1 MCNERLI
8 LKYMNMKRFL
18 ISCTVC
24 CGFATASPAQ
34 GLTDMTHSREA
45 VMHNLPL
52 GATHWTGGFWGDR
65 FNVLSTTGI
74 WSMWDTWNTP
84 YETIDALGLHG
95 SHGFANFQVAAGTVK
110 GKHHGPPFHD
120 GDMYKWLE
128 ACAAAYAVTKDP
140 KLDQLMDQFIE
151 QVALAQRADG
161 YIHTPVNI
169 EERNSLP
176 PTSLPPTP
184 SCRGGESTAQKASP
198 TGGGLEGAGGS
209 AGAGSAASENA
220 AGIEIGK
227 DQKHAFAS
235 RLNFETY
242 NLGHLMTAG
251 IIHKRATGKTTLFD
265 CGRKAADF
273 LYNFLT
279 NDAAELSR
287 NAICPSHYM
296 GATEMYRET
305 GDKKYLTLAEGL
317 ISIRDSVKNGED
329 HNQDRIPFRQ
339 QYEAMGHAVR
349 ANYLYAG
356 VADLY
361 AETGEAQ
368 LKKNLE
374 AIWDDIVNHKIY
386 IMGGCGA
393 LYDGVSPD
401 GTTYNQPSIQQIH
414 QAYGRQFQLPQ
425 EYAHN
430 EICAQIG
437 MLLYSWRMFQ
447 TDMHP
452 KYIDN
457 IENEL
462 YNGILSGV
470 SLDGKDYF
478 YTEALRRTKEYPYV
492 LRWPKHRQRYIT
504 CFCCPPNTLRTLLEA
519 QEYAY
524 SIKGDTLWVNLY
536 GQNTLKTDDLEVEQQ
551 TDYPWDG
558 HITLTI
564 KKAKHLASIRM
575 HIPGWSIGMELRLN
589 GKPIAAEALREPR
602 KWKKGDRIE
611 LILPMRPRLIEAN
624 PLVEEAKNHIAIMR
638 GPIVYC
644 LEGQDISAA
653 TGGSSSAAATA
664 SPRINDIAIPADV
677 RFTETK
683 VTICG
688 HEMVAL
694 EADVPIVNE
703 DFWRNDELYR
713 ELRPVTNRKAHIR
726 LIPYYAWDNRGI
738 QDMSLWLP
746 LKR

>member
-1 MCNERLI
+1 MMIGC
-8 LKYMNMKRFL
+8 
-18 ISCTVC
+18 
-24 CGFATASPAQ
+24 ATTAMAQ
-34 GLTDMTHSREA
+34 GGLTDMSKSQQAKMRNTPMGA
-45 VMHNLPL
+45 VK
-52 GATHWTGGFWGDR
+52 WTGGFWADR
-65 FNVLSTTGI
+65 FNMLSTTGI

-84 YETIDALGLHG
+84 YETMDDMGLHG
-95 SHGFANFQVAAGTVK
+95 SNGFRNFEVAAGTVK

-128 ACAAAYAVTKDP
+128 ACATVYAITKDP
-140 KLDQLMDQFIE
+140 KLDALMDKFIE

-161 YIHTPVNI
+161 YIHTPVVI
-169 EERNSLP
+169 SERN
-176 PTSLPPTP
+176 
-184 SCRGGESTAQKASP
+184 
-198 TGGGLEGAGGS
+198 AGIDS
-209 AGAGSAASENA
+209 HANTENA

-251 IIHKRATGKTTLFD
+251 IIHKRATGKTTLFE
-265 CGRKAADF
+265 CGKKAADF

-296 GATEMYRET
+296 GAAEMYRET
-305 GDKKYLTLAEGL
+305 GDEKYLTLAKGL
-317 ISIRDSVKNGED
+317 IAIRDSVTNGED
-329 HNQDRIPFRQ
+329 HNQDRHKFRD

-368 LKKNLE
+368 LMRNLS
-374 AIWDDIVNHKIY
+374 AIWDDIIQHKIY

-425 EYAHN
+425 EAAHN

-437 MLLYSWRMFQ
+437 MMLFSWRMYQ
-447 TDMHP
+447 TTGDA

-462 YNGILSGV
+462 YNGILSGI
-470 SLDGKDYF
+470 SLDGKDFF
-478 YTEALRRTKEYPYV
+478 YTEALRRTKEFPYTM
-492 LRWPKHRQRYIT
+492 RWPKHRQHYIT
-504 CFCCPPNTLRTLLEA
+504 CFCCPPNTLRTLCQA

-524 SIKGDTLWVNLY
+524 AVDGQTLYVNLY
-536 GQNTLKTDDLEVEQQ
+536 GQNRLETKDLEIEQ
-551 TDYPWDG
+551 TTNYPWDG
-558 HITLTI
+558 KITLTI
-564 KKAKHLASIRM
+564 KKAKNLQTIQLHKPNWCDKYTVKVNGETAD
-575 HIPGWSIGMELRLN
+575 LR
-589 GKPIAAEALREPR
+589 ISR
-602 KWKKGDRIE
+602 KWKKGDVIE
-611 LILPMRPRLIEAN
+611 LNLDMRPRLVEAN
-624 PLVEEAKNHIAIMR
+624 PLVEEAKNQVAVMR

-644 LEGQDISAA
+644 LEGQDIQ
-653 TGGSSSAAATA
+653 GGY
-664 SPRINDIAIPADV
+664 RMNDIALPADIQLKEV
-677 RFTETK
+677 PMTIGDHSFT
-683 VTICG
+683 
-688 HEMVAL
+688 AL
-694 EADVPIVNE
+694 EGDAQVVSDKAWDNQT
-703 DFWRNDELYR
+703 LYR
-713 ELRPVTNRKAHIR
+713 ELSKPESQKVRIR
-726 LIPYYAWDNRGI
+726 LIPYYAWDNRGV
-738 QDMSLWLP
+738 QDMSLWLN
-746 LKR
+746 LVR

>member
-1 MCNERLI
+1 
-8 LKYMNMKRFL
+8 MKRL
-18 ISCTVC
+18 LSICTVC
-24 CGFATASPAQ
+24 CGFATATMAQ
-34 GLTDMTHSREA
+34 GLTDMSRSQQA
-45 VMHNLPL
+45 KMQNLPM
-52 GATHWTGGFWGDR
+52 GATRWTGGFWGNR
-65 FNVLSTTGI
+65 FDLLSTTAV

-84 YETIDALGLHG
+84 WETLDADGKHG
-95 SHGFANFQVAAGTVK
+95 SHGFRNFQVAAGTVQ

-128 ACAAAYAVTKDP
+128 ACAAVYAVTKDP
-140 KLDQLMDQFIE
+140 KLDALMDHFIE
-151 QVALAQRADG
+151 QVRLAQRADG
-161 YIHTPVNI
+161 YIHTPVVI
-169 EERNSLP
+169 SERN
-176 PTSLPPTP
+176 
-184 SCRGGESTAQKASP
+184 
-198 TGGGLEGAGGS
+198 
-209 AGAGSAASENA
+209 
-220 AGIEIGK
+220 AGIDSHAGDNTNIGITIGNDHK
-227 DQKHAFAS
+227 KAFAS

-251 IIHKRATGKTTLFD
+251 IVHKRATGKSALFD
-265 CGRKAADF
+265 CGKRAADF

-296 GATEMYRET
+296 GAAEMYRET
-305 GDKKYLTLAEGL
+305 GDERYLTLAKGL
-317 ISIRDSVKNGED
+317 IAIRDSVVNGED
-329 HNQDRIPFRQ
+329 HNQDRHQFRN

-368 LKKNLE
+368 LMRNLS

-401 GTTYNQPSIQQIH
+401 GTTYDQPSIQQIH

-425 EYAHN
+425 EAAHN

-437 MLLYSWRMFQ
+437 MLLFSWRMFQ
-447 TDMHP
+447 TTVDP

-462 YNGILSGV
+462 YNGILSGI
-470 SLDGKDYF
+470 SLDGRDFF
-478 YTEALRRTKEYPYV
+478 YTEALRRTKEFPYTM
-492 LRWPKHRQRYIT
+492 RWPKHRQRYIS
-504 CFCCPPNTLRTLLEA
+504 CFCCPPNTLRTLCEA

-524 SIKGDTLWVNLY
+524 SLRQDTLWVNLY
-536 GQNTLKTDDLEVEQQ
+536 GQNCLKTKDLEIEQT

-558 HITLTI
+558 YVKLTV
-564 KKAKHLASIRM
+564 KKAKNLRSIRM
-575 HIPGWSIGMELRLN
+575 HIPGWSTDMTLKLN
-589 GKPIAAEALREPR
+589 GQEILAEDLRQPR
-602 KWKKGDRIE
+602 KWKKGDVIE
-611 LILPMRPRLIEAN
+611 LNLDMRTRLIEAN
-624 PLVEEAKNHIAIMR
+624 PLVEEAKNQIAVMR

-644 LEGQDISAA
+644 LEGQDIE
-653 TGGSSSAAATA
+653 GGY
-664 SPRINDIAIPADV
+664 RINDIALPADIQ
-677 RFTETK
+677 FTEKKMTLEGHDM
-683 VTICG
+683 VT
-688 HEMVAL
+688 L
-694 EADVPIVNE
+694 EADVPVVSQ
-703 DFWRNDELYR
+703 DCWRSDELYR
-713 ELRPVTNRKAHIR
+713 ELRPVSQRKTHIR

-746 LKR
+746 LAR

>member
-1 MCNERLI
+1 M
-8 LKYMNMKRFL
+8 
-18 ISCTVC
+18 S
-24 CGFATASPAQ
+24 
-34 GLTDMTHSREA
+34 HSKQA
-45 VMHNLPL
+45 KMQALPL
-52 GATHWTGGFWGDR
+52 GATRWTGGFWGDR
-65 FNVLSTTGI
+65 FQMLSTIGI
-74 WSMWDTWNTP
+74 WDMWNTWNTP
-84 YETIDALGLHG
+84 WETIDNDGLHG
-95 SHGFANFQVAAGTVK
+95 SNGFRNFEVAAGTVQ

-128 ACAAAYAVTKDP
+128 ACAAVYAVTKDP
-140 KLDQLMDQFIE
+140 NVDALMDKFIE
-151 QVALAQRADG
+151 QVSLAQRADG
-161 YIHTPVNI
+161 YIHTPVVI
-169 EERNSLP
+169 SERN
-176 PTSLPPTP
+176 
-184 SCRGGESTAQKASP
+184 
-198 TGGGLEGAGGS
+198 AGIDS
-209 AGAGSAASENA
+209 HSNTENA

-251 IIHKRATGKTTLFD
+251 IIHKRATGKTTLFE
-265 CGRKAADF
+265 CGKRAADF

-296 GATEMYRET
+296 GAAEMYRET
-305 GDKKYLTLAEGL
+305 GDEKYLTLAKGL
-317 ISIRDSVKNGED
+317 IAIRDSVTNGED
-329 HNQDRIPFRQ
+329 HNQDRHKFRD

-361 AETGEAQ
+361 AETGEEQ
-368 LKKNLE
+368 LMRNLT
-374 AIWDDIVNHKIY
+374 AIWDDIINHKIY

-401 GTTYNQPSIQQIH
+401 GTTYDQPSIQQIH

-425 EYAHN
+425 EAAHN

-437 MLLYSWRMFQ
+437 MLLFSWRMFQ
-447 TDMHP
+447 TTVDP

-462 YNGILSGV
+462 YNGILSGI
-470 SLDGKDYF
+470 SLDGRDFF
-478 YTEALRRTKEYPYV
+478 YTEALRRTKEFPYTM
-492 LRWPKHRQRYIT
+492 RWPKHRQHYIT
-504 CFCCPPNTLRTLLEA
+504 CYCCPPNTLRTLCEA

-536 GQNTLKTDDLEVEQQ
+536 GQNALKTKDLEIEQQ
-551 TDYPWDG
+551 TNYPWDG
-558 HITLTI
+558 HITLTV
-564 KKAKHLASIRM
+564 KKAKSLKSIRM
-575 HIPGWSIGMELRLN
+575 HIPGWSTDMTLKLN
-589 GKPIAAEALREPR
+589 GKSILAEDLCQPR
-602 KWKKGDRIE
+602 KWKKGDVIE
-611 LILPMRPRLIEAN
+611 LNLPMNTRLIEAN
-624 PLVEEAKNHIAIMR
+624 PLVEEAKNQIAVMR

-644 LEGQDISAA
+644 LEGEDIE
-653 TGGSSSAAATA
+653 GGH
-664 SPRINDIAIPADV
+664 RINDIAIPADIQ
-677 RFTETK
+677 FTERP
-683 VTICG
+683 VTIAG

-694 EADVPIVNE
+694 EGDAILVNS
-703 DFWRNDELYR
+703 DSWNNDQLYR
-713 ELRPVTNRKAHIR
+713 DLRPASKQTVRIR

-746 LKR
+746 LNH

>member
-1 MCNERLI
+1 MSQS
-8 LKYMNMKRFL
+8 KQAKM
-18 ISCTVC
+18 
-24 CGFATASPAQ
+24 Q
-34 GLTDMTHSREA
+34 
-45 VMHNLPL
+45 NLPM
-52 GATHWTGGFWGDR
+52 GATKWTGGFWGDR
-65 FNVLSTTGI
+65 FSMLSTTGI
-74 WSMWDTWNTP
+74 WDMWTTWNTP
-84 YETIDALGLHG
+84 WEVLDKDGKHG
-95 SHGFANFQVAAGTVK
+95 SHGFANFQVAAGTIK

-128 ACAAAYAVTKDP
+128 ACAAVYAVTKDP
-140 KLDQLMDQFIE
+140 KIDALMDQFIE

-161 YIHTPVNI
+161 YIHTPVVI
-169 EERNSLP
+169 AERL
-176 PTSLPPTP
+176 
-184 SCRGGESTAQKASP
+184 
-198 TGGGLEGAGGS
+198 AGVDS
-209 AGAGSAASENA
+209 HSASENA

-265 CGRKAADF
+265 CGKKAADF

-296 GATEMYRET
+296 GAAEMYRET
-305 GDKKYLTLAEGL
+305 GDEKYLTLAKGL
-317 ISIRDSVKNGED
+317 IAIRDSVQNGED
-329 HNQDRIPFRQ
+329 HNQDRHKFRD

-368 LKKNLE
+368 LMKNLS
-374 AIWDDIVNHKIY
+374 AIWDDIIQHKIY

-425 EYAHN
+425 EAAHN

-437 MLLYSWRMFQ
+437 MMLYSWRLFQ
-447 TDMHP
+447 TTGDS

-462 YNGILSGV
+462 YNGILSGI
-470 SLDGKDYF
+470 SLDGKDFF
-478 YTEALRRTKEYPYV
+478 YTEALRRTKEFPYTM
-492 LRWPKHRQRYIT
+492 RWPKHRQRYIS
-504 CFCCPPNTLRTLLEA
+504 CFCCPPNTLRTLCEA

-524 SIKGDTLWVNLY
+524 SINKDTLWVNLY
-536 GQNTLKTDDLEVEQQ
+536 GQNMLHTKDLEIEQT

-558 HITLTI
+558 KVILTI
-564 KKAKHLASIRM
+564 KKAKKLSTIVL
-575 HIPGWSIGMELRLN
+575 HIPNWAEKHTVTVN
-589 GKPIAAEALREPR
+589 GEACSTTISR
-602 KWKKGDRIE
+602 KWKKGDVIV
-611 LILPMRPRLIEAN
+611 LDMPTKARLVEAN
-624 PLVEEAKNHIAIMR
+624 PLVEEAKNQIAIMR

-644 LEGQDISAA
+644 LEGQDIAD
-653 TGGSSSAAATA
+653 GV
-664 SPRINDIAIPADV
+664 RINDIAIPADI
-677 RFTETK
+677 RLTEKKMTLE
-683 VTICG
+683 G
-688 HEMVAL
+688 HEMIAL
-694 EADVPIVNE
+694 EGDAIITNNKPWN
-703 DFWRNDELYR
+703 NQTLYR
-713 ELRPVTNRKAHIR
+713 DLRPVEKKKVRIR

-738 QDMSLWLP
+738 DDMSLWLP
-746 LKR
+746 LTR

>member
-1 MCNERLI
+1 MANTIPAL
-8 LKYMNMKRFL
+8 
-18 ISCTVC
+18 
-24 CGFATASPAQ
+24 AQ
-34 GLTDMTHSREA
+34 GLTDMSHSKQA
-45 VMHNLPL
+45 KMQNLPM
-52 GATHWTGGFWGDR
+52 GATQWTGGFWGER
-65 FNVLSTTGI
+65 FQLLSTTGI

-84 YETIDALGLHG
+84 YETLDAEGRHG
-95 SHGFANFQVAAGTVK
+95 SHGFANFQVAAGTIK

-128 ACAAAYAVTKDP
+128 ACAAVYAITKDA
-140 KLDQLMDQFIE
+140 KVDALMDKFIE

-161 YIHTPVNI
+161 YIHTPVVI
-169 EERNSLP
+169 SERL
-176 PTSLPPTP
+176 
-184 SCRGGESTAQKASP
+184 
-198 TGGGLEGAGGS
+198 AGIDTHS
-209 AGAGSAASENA
+209 VTENA

-251 IIHKRATGKTTLFD
+251 IIHKRATGKTTLFE
-265 CGRKAADF
+265 CGKKAADF

-296 GATEMYRET
+296 GAAEMYRET
-305 GDKKYLTLAEGL
+305 GDEKYLTLAKGL
-317 ISIRDSVKNGED
+317 IAIRDSVTNGED
-329 HNQDRIPFRQ
+329 HNQDRHKFRD

-361 AETGEAQ
+361 AETGEEQ
-368 LKKNLE
+368 LMKNLS

-425 EYAHN
+425 ETAHN

-437 MLLYSWRMFQ
+437 MLLFSWRMFQ

-462 YNGILSGV
+462 YNGILSGI

-478 YTEALRRTKEYPYV
+478 YTEALRRTKEFPYV
-492 LRWPKHRQRYIT
+492 MRWPKHRQRYIS
-504 CFCCPPNTLRTLLEA
+504 CFCCPPNTLRTLCQA

-536 GQNTLKTDDLEVEQQ
+536 GQNKLTTKDLEVEQE
-551 TDYPWDG
+551 TNYPWDG
-558 HITLTI
+558 HIKLTI
-564 KKAKHLASIRM
+564 KKAKTLKSIRM
-575 HIPGWSIGMELRLN
+575 HIPGWSTDMSLKLN
-589 GKPIAAEALREPR
+589 GEPILAEDLRQPR
-602 KWKKGDRIE
+602 KWKKGDVIE
-611 LILPMRPRLIEAN
+611 LHLPMKVRLVEAN
-624 PLVEEAKNHIAIMR
+624 PLVEEAKNQIAVMR

-644 LEGQDISAA
+644 LEGEDIA
-653 TGGSSSAAATA
+653 GGH
-664 SPRINDIAIPADV
+664 RINDIAIPADIQLSEKKI
-677 RFTETK
+677 TMQ
-683 VTICG
+683 G
-688 HEMVAL
+688 HEMIAL
-694 EADVPIVNE
+694 EGDALLVNK
-703 DFWRNDELYR
+703 DSWSNNTLYR
-713 ELRPVTNRKAHIR
+713 DLRPVSKQKVRIR

-746 LKR
+746 LAR

>member
-1 MCNERLI
+1 MNTFRHYI
-8 LKYMNMKRFL
+8 LGVALMAAVPVM
-18 ISCTVC
+18 
-24 CGFATASPAQ
+24 AQ
-34 GLTDMTHSREA
+34 SGLTDMSNSQQAIMT
-45 VMHNLPL
+45 NTPL
-52 GATHWTGGFWGDR
+52 GSVKWTGGFWADR
-65 FNVLSTTGI
+65 FNVMSTTGI

-84 YETIDALGLHG
+84 YETLDAMGLHG
-95 SHGFANFQVAAGTVK
+95 SNGFRNFEVAAGTVK

-128 ACAAAYAVTKDP
+128 ACATVYAITKDP
-140 KLDQLMDQFIE
+140 KLDALMDKFIE

-161 YIHTPVNI
+161 YIHTPVVI
-169 EERNSLP
+169 SERN
-176 PTSLPPTP
+176 
-184 SCRGGESTAQKASP
+184 
-198 TGGGLEGAGGS
+198 AGIDS
-209 AGAGSAASENA
+209 HANAENA

-242 NLGHLMTAG
+242 NLGHLITAG

-296 GATEMYRET
+296 GAAEMYRET
-305 GDKKYLTLAEGL
+305 GDAKYLTLAKGL
-317 ISIRDSVKNGED
+317 IAIRDSVENGED
-329 HNQDRIPFRQ
+329 HNQDRHKFRE

-368 LKKNLE
+368 LMKNLS
-374 AIWDDIVNHKIY
+374 AIWDDIIQHKIY

-425 EYAHN
+425 EAAHN

-437 MLLYSWRMFQ
+437 MMLFSWRMFQ
-447 TDMHP
+447 TTGDA

-462 YNGILSGV
+462 YNGILSGI
-470 SLDGKDYF
+470 SIDGKDFF
-478 YTEALRRTKEYPYV
+478 YTETLRRTKEFPYTM
-492 LRWPKHRQRYIT
+492 RWPKHRQHYIT
-504 CFCCPPNTLRTLLEA
+504 CFCCPPNTLRTLCQA

-524 SIKGDTLWVNLY
+524 AVSGQTLYVNLY
-536 GQNTLKTDDLEVEQQ
+536 GQNALKTKNLEVEQT

-558 HITLTI
+558 KVTLTV
-564 KKAKHLASIRM
+564 KKAKNLQTIQLHKPNWCDKYTVKVNGENADLSIT
-575 HIPGWSIGMELRLN
+575 
-589 GKPIAAEALREPR
+589 R
-602 KWKKGDRIE
+602 KWKKGDVIE
-611 LILPMRPRLIEAN
+611 LNLDMRPRLVEAN
-624 PLVEEAKNHIAIMR
+624 PLVEEAKNQVAVMR

-644 LEGQDISAA
+644 LEGQDIQ
-653 TGGSSSAAATA
+653 GDC
-664 SPRINDIAIPADV
+664 RISDIALPADIQLKEV
-677 RFTETK
+677 PMTIEGHSFT
-683 VTICG
+683 
-688 HEMVAL
+688 AL
-694 EADVPIVNE
+694 EGDAIVT
-703 DFWRNDELYR
+703 NDKTWDNQTLYR
-713 ELRPVTNRKAHIR
+713 ELSKPSSRKVRIR

-738 QDMSLWLP
+738 QDMSLWLN
-746 LKR
+746 LAR

>member
-1 MCNERLI
+1 MAAVPV
-8 LKYMNMKRFL
+8 M
-18 ISCTVC
+18 
-24 CGFATASPAQ
+24 AQ
-34 GLTDMTHSREA
+34 SGLTDMSNSRQA
-45 VMHNLPL
+45 IMTNTPL
-52 GATHWTGGFWGDR
+52 GSVKWTGGFWADR
-65 FNVLSTTGI
+65 FNVMSTTGI

-84 YETIDALGLHG
+84 YETLDAMGLHG
-95 SHGFANFQVAAGTVK
+95 SNGFRNFEVAAGTVK

-128 ACAAAYAVTKDP
+128 ACATVYAITKDP
-140 KLDQLMDQFIE
+140 KLDALMDKFIE

-161 YIHTPVNI
+161 YIHTPVVI
-169 EERNSLP
+169 SERN
-176 PTSLPPTP
+176 
-184 SCRGGESTAQKASP
+184 
-198 TGGGLEGAGGS
+198 AGIDS
-209 AGAGSAASENA
+209 HANTENA

-242 NLGHLMTAG
+242 NLGHLITAG

-296 GATEMYRET
+296 GAAEMYRET
-305 GDKKYLTLAEGL
+305 GDAKYLTLAKGL
-317 ISIRDSVKNGED
+317 IAIRDSVENGED
-329 HNQDRIPFRQ
+329 HNQDRHKFRE

-368 LKKNLE
+368 LMKNLS
-374 AIWDDIVNHKIY
+374 AIWDDIIQHKIY

-425 EYAHN
+425 EAAHN

-437 MLLYSWRMFQ
+437 MMLFSWRMFQ
-447 TDMHP
+447 TTGDA

-462 YNGILSGV
+462 YNGILSGI
-470 SLDGKDYF
+470 SIDGKDFF
-478 YTEALRRTKEYPYV
+478 YTETLRRTKEFPYTM
-492 LRWPKHRQRYIT
+492 RWPKHRQHYIT
-504 CFCCPPNTLRTLLEA
+504 CFCCPPNTLRTLCQA

-524 SIKGDTLWVNLY
+524 AVSGQTLYVNLY
-536 GQNTLKTDDLEVEQQ
+536 GQNALKTKNLEVEQ
-551 TDYPWDG
+551 TTNYPWDG
-558 HITLTI
+558 KVTLTV
-564 KKAKHLASIRM
+564 KKAKNLQTIQLHKPNWCDKYTVKVNGENAD
-575 HIPGWSIGMELRLN
+575 LR
-589 GKPIAAEALREPR
+589 ITR
-602 KWKKGDRIE
+602 KWKKGDVIE
-611 LILPMRPRLIEAN
+611 LSLDMRPRLVEAN
-624 PLVEEAKNHIAIMR
+624 PLVEEAKNQVAVMR

-644 LEGQDISAA
+644 LEGQDIQ
-653 TGGSSSAAATA
+653 GDC
-664 SPRINDIAIPADV
+664 RISDIALPADIQLKEV
-677 RFTETK
+677 PMTIEGHSFT
-683 VTICG
+683 
-688 HEMVAL
+688 AL
-694 EADVPIVNE
+694 EGDAIVT
-703 DFWRNDELYR
+703 NDKTWDNQTLYR
-713 ELRPVTNRKAHIR
+713 ELSKPSSRKVRIR
-726 LIPYYAWDNRGI
+726 LIPFYAWDNRGI
-738 QDMSLWLP
+738 QDMSLWLN
-746 LKR
+746 LAR

>member
-1 MCNERLI
+1 M
-8 LKYMNMKRFL
+8 
-18 ISCTVC
+18 
-24 CGFATASPAQ
+24 
-34 GLTDMTHSREA
+34 
-45 VMHNLPL
+45 
-52 GATHWTGGFWGDR
+52 DR
-65 FNVLSTTGI
+65 
-74 WSMWDTWNTP
+74 
-84 YETIDALGLHG
+84 
-95 SHGFANFQVAAGTVK
+95 
-110 GKHHGPPFHD
+110 
-120 GDMYKWLE
+120 
-128 ACAAAYAVTKDP
+128 
-140 KLDQLMDQFIE
+140 FIE

-161 YIHTPVNI
+161 YIHTPVVI
-169 EERNSLP
+169 AERN
-176 PTSLPPTP
+176 
-184 SCRGGESTAQKASP
+184 
-198 TGGGLEGAGGS
+198 AGIDS
-209 AGAGSAASENA
+209 HALTENA

-242 NLGHLMTAG
+242 NLGHLITAG
-251 IIHKRATGKTTLFD
+251 IIHKRATGKTTLFN

-296 GATEMYRET
+296 GAAEMYRET
-305 GDKKYLTLAEGL
+305 GDEKYLRLAEGL
-317 ISIRDSVKNGED
+317 IAIRDSVKNGED
-329 HNQDRIPFRQ
+329 HNQDRHKLRD

-368 LKKNLE
+368 LMRNLS

-425 EYAHN
+425 EAAHN

-437 MLLYSWRMFQ
+437 MMLFSWRMFQ
-447 TDMHP
+447 TTADP

-462 YNGILSGV
+462 YNGILSGI
-470 SLDGKDYF
+470 SLDGRDFF
-478 YTEALRRTKEYPYV
+478 YTEALRRTKEFPYTM
-492 LRWPKHRQRYIT
+492 RWPKHRQRYIT
-504 CFCCPPNTLRTLLEA
+504 CFCCPPNTLRTLCEA

-524 SIKGDTLWVNLY
+524 SVKGDTLWVNLY
-536 GQNTLKTDDLEVEQQ
+536 GQNALRTKDLEVEQQ
-551 TDYPWDG
+551 TGYPWDG
-558 HITLTI
+558 HVTLTV
-564 KKAKHLASIRM
+564 KRAKHLASIRM
-575 HIPGWSIGMELRLN
+575 HIPGWATDMQLRLN
-589 GKPIAAEALREPR
+589 GQPITAEALREPR
-602 KWKKGDRIE
+602 KWKKGDRVE
-611 LILPMRPRLIEAN
+611 LILPMKPRLIEAN
-624 PLVEEAKNHIAIMR
+624 PLVEEAKNQIAVMR

-644 LEGQDISAA
+644 LEEQDIQ
-653 TGGSSSAAATA
+653 GGH
-664 SPRINDIAIPADV
+664 RINDIAIPTDV
-677 RFTETK
+677 QFKETR
-683 VTICG
+683 VTIGG

-694 EADVPIVNE
+694 EADVPVVNRE
-703 DFWRNDELYR
+703 TWRNDELYR
-713 ELRPVTNRKAHIR
+713 ELRPANSKNAHIR

-738 QDMSLWLP
+738 QNMSLWLP
-746 LKR
+746 LAR

>member
-1 MCNERLI
+1 MKKLLLI
-8 LKYMNMKRFL
+8 V
-18 ISCTVC
+18 TVC
-24 CGFATASPAQ
+24 CLAATTVSAQ
-34 GLTDMTHSREA
+34 GLTDMSRSKQA
-45 VMHNLPL
+45 KMQNLPM
-52 GATHWTGGFWGDR
+52 GATQWTGGFWGDR
-65 FNVLSTTGI
+65 FQMLSTTGI
-74 WSMWDTWNTP
+74 WDMWETWNTP

-128 ACAAAYAVTKDP
+128 ACAAVYAVTKDP
-140 KLDQLMDQFIE
+140 KIDALMDQFIE

-161 YIHTPVNI
+161 YIHTPVVI
-169 EERNSLP
+169 SERN
-176 PTSLPPTP
+176 
-184 SCRGGESTAQKASP
+184 
-198 TGGGLEGAGGS
+198 AGIDTH
-209 AGAGSAASENA
+209 AGTENA

-251 IIHKRATGKTTLFD
+251 IIHKRATGKTTFFD
-265 CGRKAADF
+265 CGKKAADF

-296 GATEMYRET
+296 GAAEMYRET
-305 GDKKYLTLAEGL
+305 GDEKYLTLAKGL
-317 ISIRDSVKNGED
+317 IAIRDSVTNGED
-329 HNQDRIPFRQ
+329 HNQDRHKFRD

-368 LKKNLE
+368 LMKNLC
-374 AIWDDIVNHKIY
+374 AIWDDIIQHKIY

-425 EYAHN
+425 EAAHN

-437 MLLYSWRMFQ
+437 MMLFSWRMFQ
-447 TDMHP
+447 TTGDA

-462 YNGILSGV
+462 YNGILSGI
-470 SLDGKDYF
+470 SLDGRDFF
-478 YTEALRRTKEYPYV
+478 YTEALRRTKEFPYV
-492 LRWPKHRQRYIT
+492 MRWPKHRQRYIT
-504 CFCCPPNTLRTLLEA
+504 CFCCPPNTLRTLCEA

-524 SIKGDTLWVNLY
+524 STNNDTLWVNLY
-536 GQNTLKTDDLEVEQQ
+536 GQNSLKTKDLEIEQQ
-551 TDYPWDG
+551 SNYPWDG
-558 HITLTI
+558 EIKFTV
-564 KKAKHLASIRM
+564 KKAKKLSTIILHKPDWCDKYSVKVNGESADLAIT
-575 HIPGWSIGMELRLN
+575 
-589 GKPIAAEALREPR
+589 R
-602 KWKKGDRIE
+602 KWKKGDVIE
-611 LILPMRPRLIEAN
+611 LCLDMRPRLIEAN
-624 PLVEEAKNHIAIMR
+624 PLVEEAKNQVAVMR

-644 LEGQDISAA
+644 LEGQDIE
-653 TGGSSSAAATA
+653 GGH
-664 SPRINDIAIPADV
+664 RINDIALSDDIQLKEV
-677 RFTETK
+677 K
-683 VTICG
+683 MTITG
-688 HEMVAL
+688 HSFIAL
-694 EADVPIVNE
+694 EGNAKLVNNRP
-703 DFWRNDELYR
+703 WNNSTLYR
-713 ELRPVTNRKAHIR
+713 ELSKSPDTKVRIR

-738 QDMSLWLP
+738 DDMSLWLP
-746 LKR
+746 LQR

>member
-1 MCNERLI
+1 M
-8 LKYMNMKRFL
+8 F
-18 ISCTVC
+18 
-24 CGFATASPAQ
+24 
-34 GLTDMTHSREA
+34 
-45 VMHNLPL
+45 NLPM
-52 GATHWTGGFWGDR
+52 GATQWTGGFWADR
-65 FNVLSTTGI
+65 FSVMSQTGL

-84 YETIDALGLHG
+84 YETLDKDGKHG

-128 ACAAAYAVTKDP
+128 ACASVYAVTKDP
-140 KLDQLMDQFIE
+140 KIDALMDKFIE

-161 YIHTPVNI
+161 YIHTPVVI
-169 EERNSLP
+169 SERNQGIDSHAL
-176 PTSLPPTP
+176 TELATP
-184 SCRGGESTAQKASP
+184 HSDQR
-198 TGGGLEGAGGS
+198 
-209 AGAGSAASENA
+209 SENA

-251 IIHKRATGKTTLFD
+251 IIHKRATGKTTLFE
-265 CGRKAADF
+265 CGKKAADF

-296 GATEMYRET
+296 GAAEMYRET
-305 GDKKYLTLAEGL
+305 GDERYLTLAKGL
-317 ISIRDSVKNGED
+317 VAIRDSVTKGED
-329 HNQDRIPFRQ
+329 HNQDRLKFRD

-368 LKKNLE
+368 LMKNLS
-374 AIWDDIVNHKIY
+374 AIWSDIVNHKIY

-401 GTTYNQPSIQQIH
+401 GTTYNQPYIQQIH

-437 MLLYSWRMFQ
+437 MMLFSWRLFQ
-447 TDMHP
+447 TTGDA

-478 YTEALRRTKEYPYV
+478 YTEALRRTAEYPYT
-492 LRWPKHRQRYIT
+492 LRWPKHRQRYIS
-504 CFCCPPNTLRTLLEA
+504 CFCCPPNTLRTLCQA

-524 SIKGDTLWVNLY
+524 SIKEDTLWVNLY
-536 GQNTLKTDDLEVEQQ
+536 GQNVLKTKDLEVEQA
-551 TDYPWDG
+551 TNYPWDG
-558 HITLTI
+558 KITLTV
-564 KKAKHLASIRM
+564 KKVKGLASVIL
-575 HIPGWSIGMELRLN
+575 HIPNWCNQYTVKVN
-589 GKPIAAEALREPR
+589 GE
-602 KWKKGDRIE
+602 
-611 LILPMRPRLIEAN
+611 
-624 PLVEEAKNHIAIMR
+624 
-638 GPIVYC
+638 
-644 LEGQDISAA
+644 AA
-653 TGGSSSAAATA
+653 TPAGSSATGS
-664 SPRINDIAIPADV
+664 SPA
-677 RFTETK
+677 
-683 VTICG
+683 G
-688 HEMVAL
+688 
-694 EADVPIVNE
+694 
-703 DFWRNDELYR
+703 
-713 ELRPVTNRKAHIR
+713 
-726 LIPYYAWDNRGI
+726 
-738 QDMSLWLP
+738 SS
-746 LKR
+746 

>member
-1 MCNERLI
+1 
-8 LKYMNMKRFL
+8 MNTFRHYIFGVVLMAA
-18 ISCTVC
+18 V
-24 CGFATASPAQ
+24 PAMAQ
-34 GLTDMTHSREA
+34 SGLTDMSRSQQA
-45 VMHNLPL
+45 KMKNTPL
-52 GATHWTGGFWGDR
+52 GAVRWTGGFWADR
-65 FNVLSTTGI
+65 FNVMSTTGI

-84 YETIDALGLHG
+84 WETIDAMGLHG
-95 SHGFANFQVAAGTVK
+95 SNGFRNFEVAAGTVK

-128 ACAAAYAVTKDP
+128 ACATVYAITKDP
-140 KLDQLMDQFIE
+140 KLDALMDKFIE

-161 YIHTPVNI
+161 YIHTPVVI
-169 EERNSLP
+169 SERN
-176 PTSLPPTP
+176 
-184 SCRGGESTAQKASP
+184 
-198 TGGGLEGAGGS
+198 AGIDS
-209 AGAGSAASENA
+209 HANVENA

-242 NLGHLMTAG
+242 NLGHLITAG

-296 GATEMYRET
+296 GAAEMYRET
-305 GDKKYLTLAEGL
+305 GDAKYLTLAKGL
-317 ISIRDSVKNGED
+317 IAIRDSVENGED
-329 HNQDRIPFRQ
+329 HNQDRHKFRD

-368 LKKNLE
+368 LMKNLS
-374 AIWDDIVNHKIY
+374 AIWDDIIQHKIY

-425 EYAHN
+425 EAAHN

-437 MLLYSWRMFQ
+437 MMLFSWRMFQ
-447 TDMHP
+447 TTGDA

-462 YNGILSGV
+462 YNGILSGI
-470 SLDGKDYF
+470 SIDGKDFF
-478 YTEALRRTKEYPYV
+478 YTEALRRTKEFPYTM
-492 LRWPKHRQRYIT
+492 RWPKHRQHYIT
-504 CFCCPPNTLRTLLEA
+504 CFCCPPNTLRTLCQA

-524 SIKGDTLWVNLY
+524 ALSGNVLWVNLY
-536 GQNTLKTDDLEVEQQ
+536 GNNTLTTKDLVVEQQ

-558 HITLTI
+558 KITLTV
-564 KKAKHLASIRM
+564 KKAKNLQTIQLHKPNWCDKYTVKVNGENADLSIT
-575 HIPGWSIGMELRLN
+575 
-589 GKPIAAEALREPR
+589 R
-602 KWKKGDRIE
+602 KWKKGDVIE
-611 LILPMRPRLIEAN
+611 LNLDLRPRLVEAN
-624 PLVEEAKNHIAIMR
+624 PLVEEAKNQVAVMR

-644 LEGQDISAA
+644 LEGQDIQ
-653 TGGSSSAAATA
+653 GDC
-664 SPRINDIAIPADV
+664 RISDIALPADIQLKEV
-677 RFTETK
+677 PMTIEGHSFT
-683 VTICG
+683 
-688 HEMVAL
+688 AL
-694 EADVPIVNE
+694 EGDAIVA
-703 DFWRNDELYR
+703 NDKTWDNQTLYR
-713 ELRPVTNRKAHIR
+713 ELSKPASRKVRIR

-738 QDMSLWLP
+738 QDMSLWLN
-746 LKR
+746 LAR

>member
-1 MCNERLI
+1 
-8 LKYMNMKRFL
+8 MNSFRNYIIGVALMAA
-18 ISCTVC
+18 V
-24 CGFATASPAQ
+24 PVMAQ
-34 GLTDMTHSREA
+34 SGLTDMSNSQQAIMT
-45 VMHNLPL
+45 NTPL
-52 GATHWTGGFWGDR
+52 GSVKWTGGFWADR
-65 FNVLSTTGI
+65 FSVMSTTGI

-84 YETIDALGLHG
+84 WETIDAMGLHG
-95 SHGFANFQVAAGTVK
+95 SNGFRNFEVAAGTVK

-128 ACAAAYAVTKDP
+128 ACATVYAITKDP
-140 KLDQLMDQFIE
+140 KLDALMDKFIE

-161 YIHTPVNI
+161 YIHTPVVI
-169 EERNSLP
+169 SERN
-176 PTSLPPTP
+176 
-184 SCRGGESTAQKASP
+184 
-198 TGGGLEGAGGS
+198 AGIDS
-209 AGAGSAASENA
+209 HANTENA

-242 NLGHLMTAG
+242 NLGHLITAG

-296 GATEMYRET
+296 GAAEMYRET
-305 GDKKYLTLAEGL
+305 GDAKYLTLAKGL
-317 ISIRDSVKNGED
+317 IAIRDSVENGED
-329 HNQDRIPFRQ
+329 HNQDRHKFRE

-368 LKKNLE
+368 LMKNLS
-374 AIWDDIVNHKIY
+374 AIWDDIIQHKIY

-425 EYAHN
+425 EAAHN

-437 MLLYSWRMFQ
+437 MMLFSWRMFQ
-447 TDMHP
+447 TTGDA

-462 YNGILSGV
+462 YNGILSGI
-470 SLDGKDYF
+470 SIDGKDFF
-478 YTEALRRTKEYPYV
+478 YTETLRRTKEFPYTM
-492 LRWPKHRQRYIT
+492 RWPKHRQHYIT
-504 CFCCPPNTLRTLLEA
+504 CFCCPPNTLRTLCQA

-524 SIKGDTLWVNLY
+524 AVSGQTLYVNLY
-536 GQNTLKTDDLEVEQQ
+536 GQNALKTKNLEVEQ
-551 TDYPWDG
+551 TTGYPWDG
-558 HITLTI
+558 KVILTV
-564 KKAKHLASIRM
+564 KKAKNLQTIQLHKPNWCDKYTVKVNGENAD
-575 HIPGWSIGMELRLN
+575 LR
-589 GKPIAAEALREPR
+589 ITR
-602 KWKKGDRIE
+602 KWKKGDVIE
-611 LILPMRPRLIEAN
+611 LNLDMRPRLVEAN
-624 PLVEEAKNHIAIMR
+624 PLVEEAKNQVAVMR

-644 LEGQDISAA
+644 LEGQDIQ
-653 TGGSSSAAATA
+653 GDC
-664 SPRINDIAIPADV
+664 RISDIALPADIQLKEV
-677 RFTETK
+677 PMTIEGHSFT
-683 VTICG
+683 
-688 HEMVAL
+688 AL
-694 EADVPIVNE
+694 EGDAVVT
-703 DFWRNDELYR
+703 NDKTWDNQTLYR
-713 ELRPVTNRKAHIR
+713 ELSKPSSRKVRIR

-738 QDMSLWLP
+738 QDMSLWLN
-746 LKR
+746 LAR

>member
-1 MCNERLI
+1 
-8 LKYMNMKRFL
+8 MNSIRNYIIGVALMAA
-18 ISCTVC
+18 V
-24 CGFATASPAQ
+24 PVMAQ
-34 GLTDMTHSREA
+34 SGLTDMSNSQQAIMT
-45 VMHNLPL
+45 NTPL
-52 GATHWTGGFWGDR
+52 GSVKWTGGFWADR
-65 FNVLSTTGI
+65 FSVMSTTGI

-84 YETIDALGLHG
+84 WETIDAMGLHG
-95 SHGFANFQVAAGTVK
+95 SNGFRNFEVAAGTVK

-128 ACAAAYAVTKDP
+128 ACATVYAITKDP
-140 KLDQLMDQFIE
+140 KLDALMDKFIE

-161 YIHTPVNI
+161 YIHTPVVI
-169 EERNSLP
+169 SERN
-176 PTSLPPTP
+176 
-184 SCRGGESTAQKASP
+184 
-198 TGGGLEGAGGS
+198 AGIDS
-209 AGAGSAASENA
+209 HANTENA

-242 NLGHLMTAG
+242 NLGHLITAG

-296 GATEMYRET
+296 GAAEMYRET
-305 GDKKYLTLAEGL
+305 GDAKYLTLAKGL
-317 ISIRDSVKNGED
+317 IAIRDSVENGED
-329 HNQDRIPFRQ
+329 HNQDRHKFRE

-368 LKKNLE
+368 LMKNLS
-374 AIWDDIVNHKIY
+374 AIWDDIIQHKIY

-425 EYAHN
+425 EAAHN

-437 MLLYSWRMFQ
+437 MMLFSWRMFQ
-447 TDMHP
+447 TTGDA

-462 YNGILSGV
+462 YNGILSGI
-470 SLDGKDYF
+470 SIDGKDFF
-478 YTEALRRTKEYPYV
+478 YTETLRRTKEFPYTM
-492 LRWPKHRQRYIT
+492 RWPKHRQHYIT
-504 CFCCPPNTLRTLLEA
+504 CFCCPPNTLRTLCQA

-524 SIKGDTLWVNLY
+524 AVSGQTLYVNLY
-536 GQNTLKTDDLEVEQQ
+536 GQNALKTKNLEVEQ
-551 TDYPWDG
+551 TTGYPWDG
-558 HITLTI
+558 KVILTV
-564 KKAKHLASIRM
+564 KKAKNLQTIQLHKPNWCDKYTVKVNGENAD
-575 HIPGWSIGMELRLN
+575 LR
-589 GKPIAAEALREPR
+589 ITR
-602 KWKKGDRIE
+602 KWKKGDVIE
-611 LILPMRPRLIEAN
+611 LNLDMRPRLVEAN
-624 PLVEEAKNHIAIMR
+624 PLVEEAKNQVAVMR

-644 LEGQDISAA
+644 LEGQDIQ
-653 TGGSSSAAATA
+653 GDC
-664 SPRINDIAIPADV
+664 RISDIALPADIQLKEV
-677 RFTETK
+677 PMTIEGHSFT
-683 VTICG
+683 
-688 HEMVAL
+688 AL
-694 EADVPIVNE
+694 EGDAVVT
-703 DFWRNDELYR
+703 NDKTWDNQTLYR
-713 ELRPVTNRKAHIR
+713 ELSKPASRKVRIR

-738 QDMSLWLP
+738 QDMSLWLN
-746 LKR
+746 LAR

>member
-1 MCNERLI
+1 
-8 LKYMNMKRFL
+8 MNSFRNYIIGVALMAA
-18 ISCTVC
+18 V
-24 CGFATASPAQ
+24 PVMAQ
-34 GLTDMTHSREA
+34 SGLTDMSNSQQAIMT
-45 VMHNLPL
+45 NTPL
-52 GATHWTGGFWGDR
+52 GSVKWTGGFWADR
-65 FNVLSTTGI
+65 FNVMSTTGI

-84 YETIDALGLHG
+84 WETIDAMGLHG
-95 SHGFANFQVAAGTVK
+95 SNGFRNFEVAAGTVK

-128 ACAAAYAVTKDP
+128 ACATVYAITKDP
-140 KLDQLMDQFIE
+140 KLDALMDKFIE

-161 YIHTPVNI
+161 YIHTPVVI
-169 EERNSLP
+169 SERN
-176 PTSLPPTP
+176 
-184 SCRGGESTAQKASP
+184 
-198 TGGGLEGAGGS
+198 AGIDS
-209 AGAGSAASENA
+209 HANTENA

-242 NLGHLMTAG
+242 NLGHLITAG

-296 GATEMYRET
+296 GAAEMYRET
-305 GDKKYLTLAEGL
+305 GDAKYLTLAKGL
-317 ISIRDSVKNGED
+317 IAIRDSVENGED
-329 HNQDRIPFRQ
+329 HNQDRHKFRE

-368 LKKNLE
+368 LMKNLS
-374 AIWDDIVNHKIY
+374 AIWDDIIQHKIY

-425 EYAHN
+425 EAAHN

-437 MLLYSWRMFQ
+437 MMLFSWRMFQ
-447 TDMHP
+447 TTGDA

-462 YNGILSGV
+462 YNGILSGI
-470 SLDGKDYF
+470 SIDGKDFF
-478 YTEALRRTKEYPYV
+478 YTETLRRTKEFPYTM
-492 LRWPKHRQRYIT
+492 RWPKHRQHYIT
-504 CFCCPPNTLRTLLEA
+504 CFCCPPNTLRTLCQA

-524 SIKGDTLWVNLY
+524 AVSGQTLYVNLY
-536 GQNTLKTDDLEVEQQ
+536 GQNALKTKNLEVEQ
-551 TDYPWDG
+551 TTGYPWDG
-558 HITLTI
+558 KVILTV
-564 KKAKHLASIRM
+564 KKAKNLQTIQLHKPNWCDKYTVKVNGENAD
-575 HIPGWSIGMELRLN
+575 LR
-589 GKPIAAEALREPR
+589 ITR
-602 KWKKGDRIE
+602 KWKKSDVIE
-611 LILPMRPRLIEAN
+611 LNLDMRPRLVEAN
-624 PLVEEAKNHIAIMR
+624 PLVEEAKNQVAVMR

-644 LEGQDISAA
+644 LEGQDIQ
-653 TGGSSSAAATA
+653 GDC
-664 SPRINDIAIPADV
+664 RISDIALPADIQLKEV
-677 RFTETK
+677 PMTIEGHSFT
-683 VTICG
+683 
-688 HEMVAL
+688 AL
-694 EADVPIVNE
+694 EGDAVVT
-703 DFWRNDELYR
+703 NDKTWDNQTLYR
-713 ELRPVTNRKAHIR
+713 ELSKPASRKVHIR

-738 QDMSLWLP
+738 QDMSLWLN
-746 LKR
+746 LAR

>member
-1 MCNERLI
+1 
-8 LKYMNMKRFL
+8 MKKFL
-18 ISCTVC
+18 LCLTC
-24 CGFATASPAQ
+24 CCLTATYLQAQ
-34 GLTDMTHSREA
+34 GLTDMSHSKQA
-45 VMHNLPL
+45 KMQNVPL
-52 GATHWTGGFWGDR
+52 GSAQWTGGFWGDC
-65 FNVLSTTGI
+65 FQMLSTTGI
-74 WSMWDTWNTP
+74 WDMWNTWNTP
-84 YETIDALGLHG
+84 WEVIDNMGLHG
-95 SHGFANFQVAAGTVK
+95 SNGFRNFEVAAGTVK

-128 ACAAAYAVTKDP
+128 ACASVYAVTKDP
-140 KLDQLMDQFIE
+140 KIDTLMDKFIE

-161 YIHTPVNI
+161 YIHTPVVI
-169 EERNSLP
+169 SERN
-176 PTSLPPTP
+176 
-184 SCRGGESTAQKASP
+184 
-198 TGGGLEGAGGS
+198 AGIDTH
-209 AGAGSAASENA
+209 ALTENA

-251 IIHKRATGKTTLFD
+251 IIHKRATGKTTLFE
-265 CGRKAADF
+265 CGKKAADF

-296 GATEMYRET
+296 GAAEMYRET
-305 GDKKYLTLAEGL
+305 GDEKYLTLAKGL
-317 ISIRDSVKNGED
+317 IAIRDSVTNGED
-329 HNQDRIPFRQ
+329 HNQDRHKFRD

-368 LKKNLE
+368 LMKNLS
-374 AIWDDIVNHKIY
+374 AIWDDIIQHKIY

-425 EYAHN
+425 EAAHN

-437 MLLYSWRMFQ
+437 MLLFSWRMFQ
-447 TDMHP
+447 ATSEG
-452 KYIDN
+452 KYLDN

-462 YNGILSGV
+462 YNGILSGI

-478 YTEALRRTKEYPYV
+478 YTEALRRTQEFPYV
-492 LRWPKHRQRYIT
+492 MRWPKQRQRYIS
-504 CFCCPPNTLRTLLEA
+504 CFCCPPNTLRTLCEA

-536 GQNTLKTDDLEVEQQ
+536 GQNSLKTKDLEIEQV
-551 TDYPWDG
+551 TNYPWDG
-558 HITLTI
+558 KVTLTI
-564 KKAKHLASIRM
+564 KKAKNLKSIRM
-575 HIPGWSIGMELRLN
+575 HIPGWSTDMQLKLN
-589 GKPIAAEALREPR
+589 GQPIQAEALQQPR
-602 KWKKGDRIE
+602 KWKKGDVIE
-611 LILPMRPRLIEAN
+611 LNLPMRPRLMEAN
-624 PLVEEAKNHIAIMR
+624 PLVEEAKNEIAVMR

-644 LEGQDISAA
+644 LEGQDIE
-653 TGGSSSAAATA
+653 GNH
-664 SPRINDIAIPADV
+664 RINDIAIPADV
-677 RFTETK
+677 KFTETK
-683 VTICG
+683 VTIEG
-688 HEMVAL
+688 HEMIAL
-694 EADVPIVNE
+694 EADVPLVNN
-703 DFWRNDELYR
+703 DSWRNDELYR
-713 ELRPVTNRKAHIR
+713 ELRPVKNQKVHIR

-746 LKR
+746 LAR

>member
-1 MCNERLI
+1 
-8 LKYMNMKRFL
+8 MKKL
-18 ISCTVC
+18 LLLCTVC
-24 CGFATASPAQ
+24 CCFTATTVSAQ
-34 GLTDMTHSREA
+34 GLTDMSRSKQA
-45 VMHNLPL
+45 KMQNLPM
-52 GATHWTGGFWGDR
+52 GATQWTGGFWGDR
-65 FNVLSTTGI
+65 FQMLSTTGI
-74 WSMWDTWNTP
+74 WDMWETWNTP
-84 YETIDALGLHG
+84 WETLDKDGNHG
-95 SHGFANFQVAAGTVK
+95 SHGFANFQVAAGTIK

-128 ACAAAYAVTKDP
+128 ACAAVYAVTKDP
-140 KLDQLMDQFIE
+140 KIDALMDQFIE

-161 YIHTPVNI
+161 YIHTPVVI
-169 EERNSLP
+169 SERNAGIDTHSL
-176 PTSLPPTP
+176 T
-184 SCRGGESTAQKASP
+184 
-198 TGGGLEGAGGS
+198 
-209 AGAGSAASENA
+209 ENA

-251 IIHKRATGKTTLFD
+251 IIHKRATGKTTLFE
-265 CGRKAADF
+265 CGKKAADF

-279 NDAAELSR
+279 NDAVELSR

-296 GATEMYRET
+296 GAAEMYRET
-305 GDKKYLTLAEGL
+305 GDDKYLTLAKGL
-317 ISIRDSVKNGED
+317 IAIRDSVTNGED
-329 HNQDRIPFRQ
+329 HNQDRHKFRD

-368 LKKNLE
+368 LMKNLE

-425 EYAHN
+425 EAAHN

-437 MLLYSWRMFQ
+437 MMLYSWRMFQ
-447 TDMHP
+447 TTVDP
-452 KYIDN
+452 KYVDN

-462 YNGILSGV
+462 YNGILSGI
-470 SLDGKDYF
+470 SLDGKDFF
-478 YTEALRRTKEYPYV
+478 YTEALRRTKEFPYTM
-492 LRWPKHRQRYIT
+492 RWPKHRQRYIT
-504 CFCCPPNTLRTLLEA
+504 CFCCPPNTLRTLCEA

-536 GQNTLKTDDLEVEQQ
+536 GQNTLKTKDLEIEQV
-551 TDYPWDG
+551 TNYPWDG
-558 HITLTI
+558 HIKLI
-564 KKAKHLASIRM
+564 VKKAKTLRSIRM
-575 HIPGWSIGMELRLN
+575 HIPGWATDMSLKLN
-589 GKPIAAEALREPR
+589 GQSILAEDLRQPR
-602 KWKKGDRIE
+602 KWKKGDTIE
-611 LILPMRPRLIEAN
+611 LDLPMKARLIEAN
-624 PLVEEAKNHIAIMR
+624 PLVEEAKNQIAIMR

-644 LEGQDISAA
+644 LEGQDIE
-653 TGGSSSAAATA
+653 GGH
-664 SPRINDIAIPADV
+664 RINDIAIPADIQ
-677 RFTETK
+677 FTEKKITME
-683 VTICG
+683 G
-688 HEMVAL
+688 HEMIAL
-694 EADVPIVNE
+694 EANVPLVNQGS
-703 DFWRNDELYR
+703 WSNNQLYR
-713 ELRPVTNRKAHIR
+713 ELRPVSNRQVKIR

-738 QDMSLWLP
+738 DDMSLWLP
-746 LKR
+746 LQR

>member
-1 MCNERLI
+1 MITMKHYI
-8 LKYMNMKRFL
+8 LGVALMAAVPVM
-18 ISCTVC
+18 
-24 CGFATASPAQ
+24 AQ
-34 GLTDMTHSREA
+34 SGLTDMSNSQQAIMT
-45 VMHNLPL
+45 NTPL
-52 GATHWTGGFWGDR
+52 GSVKWTGGFWADR
-65 FNVLSTTGI
+65 FNVMSTTGI

-84 YETIDALGLHG
+84 WETIDAMGLHG
-95 SHGFANFQVAAGTVK
+95 SNGFRNFEVAAGTVK

-128 ACAAAYAVTKDP
+128 ACATVYAITKDP
-140 KLDQLMDQFIE
+140 KLDALMDKFIE

-161 YIHTPVNI
+161 YIHTPVVI
-169 EERNSLP
+169 SERN
-176 PTSLPPTP
+176 
-184 SCRGGESTAQKASP
+184 
-198 TGGGLEGAGGS
+198 AGIDS
-209 AGAGSAASENA
+209 HANTENA

-242 NLGHLMTAG
+242 NLGHLITAG

-296 GATEMYRET
+296 GAAEMYRET
-305 GDKKYLTLAEGL
+305 GDAKYLTLAKGL
-317 ISIRDSVKNGED
+317 IAIRDSVENGED
-329 HNQDRIPFRQ
+329 HNQDRHKFRE

-368 LKKNLE
+368 LMKNLS
-374 AIWDDIVNHKIY
+374 AIWDDIIQHKIY

-425 EYAHN
+425 EAAHN

-437 MLLYSWRMFQ
+437 MMLFSWRMFQ
-447 TDMHP
+447 TTGDA

-462 YNGILSGV
+462 YNGILSGI
-470 SLDGKDYF
+470 SIDGKDFF
-478 YTEALRRTKEYPYV
+478 YTETLRRTKEFPYTM
-492 LRWPKHRQRYIT
+492 RWPKHRQHYIT
-504 CFCCPPNTLRTLLEA
+504 CFCCPPNTLRTLCQA

-524 SIKGDTLWVNLY
+524 AVSGQTLYVNLY
-536 GQNTLKTDDLEVEQQ
+536 GQNALKTKNLEVEQ
-551 TDYPWDG
+551 TTGYPWDG
-558 HITLTI
+558 KVILTV
-564 KKAKHLASIRM
+564 KKAKNLQTIQLHKPNWCDKYTVKVNGENAD
-575 HIPGWSIGMELRLN
+575 LR
-589 GKPIAAEALREPR
+589 ITR
-602 KWKKGDRIE
+602 KWKKGDVIE
-611 LILPMRPRLIEAN
+611 LNLDMRPRLVEAN
-624 PLVEEAKNHIAIMR
+624 PLVEEAKNQVAVMR

-644 LEGQDISAA
+644 LEGQDVQGGCRIS
-653 TGGSSSAAATA
+653 
-664 SPRINDIAIPADV
+664 DIALPADIQLKEV
-677 RFTETK
+677 PMTIEGHSFT
-683 VTICG
+683 
-688 HEMVAL
+688 AL
-694 EADVPIVNE
+694 EGDAVVT
-703 DFWRNDELYR
+703 NDKTWDNQTLYR
-713 ELRPVTNRKAHIR
+713 ELSKPASRKVHIR

-738 QDMSLWLP
+738 QDMSLWLN
-746 LKR
+746 LAR

>member
-1 MCNERLI
+1 MKKII
-8 LKYMNMKRFL
+8 LLCF
-18 ISCTVC
+18 VC
-24 CGFATASPAQ
+24 CCTTATTSAQ
-34 GLTDMTHSREA
+34 GLTDMSHSKQA
-45 VMHNLPL
+45 QMQNLPM
-52 GATHWTGGFWGDR
+52 GATQWTGGFWGER
-65 FNVLSTTGI
+65 FQLLSTTGI

-128 ACAAAYAVTKDP
+128 ACAAVYAITKDP

-161 YIHTPVNI
+161 YIHTPVVI
-169 EERNSLP
+169 AERN
-176 PTSLPPTP
+176 
-184 SCRGGESTAQKASP
+184 
-198 TGGGLEGAGGS
+198 AGIDS
-209 AGAGSAASENA
+209 HAVTDNA

-242 NLGHLMTAG
+242 NLGHLITAG
-251 IIHKRATGKTTLFD
+251 IVHKRATGKTTLFE
-265 CGRKAADF
+265 CGKKAADF

-296 GATEMYRET
+296 GAAEMYRET
-305 GDKKYLTLAEGL
+305 GDEKYLTLAKGL
-317 ISIRDSVKNGED
+317 IAIRDSVQNGED
-329 HNQDRIPFRQ
+329 HNQDRHKFRD

-361 AETGEAQ
+361 AETGEEQ
-368 LKKNLE
+368 LMKNLA
-374 AIWDDIVNHKIY
+374 AIWDDIVQHKIY

-425 EYAHN
+425 EAAHN

-447 TDMHP
+447 TTTDP
-452 KYIDN
+452 KYVDN

-462 YNGILSGV
+462 YNGILSGI
-470 SLDGKDYF
+470 SLDGRDFF
-478 YTEALRRTKEYPYV
+478 YTEALRRTKEFPYTM
-492 LRWPKHRQRYIT
+492 RWPKHRQRYIT
-504 CFCCPPNTLRTLLEA
+504 CFCCPPNTLRTLCEA

-524 SIKGDTLWVNLY
+524 SIKEDTLWVNLY
-536 GQNTLKTDDLEVEQQ
+536 GQNALKTKDLEIEQ
-551 TDYPWDG
+551 TTNYPWDG
-558 HITLTI
+558 HVTLTV
-564 KKAKHLASIRM
+564 KKAKTLKSIRM
-575 HIPGWSIGMELRLN
+575 HIPGWATDMQLKLN
-589 GKPIAAEALREPR
+589 GQPILAEDLRQPR
-602 KWKKGDRIE
+602 KWKKGDTIE
-611 LILPMRPRLIEAN
+611 LNLPMRPRLMEAN
-624 PLVEEAKNHIAIMR
+624 PLVEEAKNEVAVMR

-644 LEGQDISAA
+644 LEGQDV
-653 TGGSSSAAATA
+653 GGGH
-664 SPRINDIAIPADV
+664 RINDIAIPADV
-677 RFTETK
+677 QFTETK
-683 VTICG
+683 VTIDG
-688 HEMVAL
+688 HEMIAL
-694 EADVPIVNE
+694 EADVPVVNR
-703 DFWRNDELYR
+703 DTWSNNELYR
-713 ELRPVTNRKAHIR
+713 ELRPAKNQKAHIR

-746 LKR
+746 LAR

>member
-1 MCNERLI
+1 MAGVPV
-8 LKYMNMKRFL
+8 M
-18 ISCTVC
+18 
-24 CGFATASPAQ
+24 AQ
-34 GLTDMTHSREA
+34 SGLTDMSNSQQAIMT
-45 VMHNLPL
+45 NTPL
-52 GATHWTGGFWGDR
+52 GSVKWTGGFWADR
-65 FNVLSTTGI
+65 FNVMSTTGI

-84 YETIDALGLHG
+84 WETIDAMGLHG
-95 SHGFANFQVAAGTVK
+95 SNGFRNFEVAAGTVK

-128 ACAAAYAVTKDP
+128 ACATVYAITKDP
-140 KLDQLMDQFIE
+140 KLDALMDKFIE

-161 YIHTPVNI
+161 YIHTPVVI
-169 EERNSLP
+169 SERN
-176 PTSLPPTP
+176 
-184 SCRGGESTAQKASP
+184 
-198 TGGGLEGAGGS
+198 AGIDS
-209 AGAGSAASENA
+209 HANTENA

-242 NLGHLMTAG
+242 NLGHLITAG

-296 GATEMYRET
+296 GAAEMYRET
-305 GDKKYLTLAEGL
+305 GDAKYLTLAKGL
-317 ISIRDSVKNGED
+317 IAIRDSVENGED
-329 HNQDRIPFRQ
+329 HNQDRHKFRE

-368 LKKNLE
+368 LMKNLS
-374 AIWDDIVNHKIY
+374 AIWDDIIQHKIY

-425 EYAHN
+425 EAAHN

-437 MLLYSWRMFQ
+437 MMLFSWRMFQ
-447 TDMHP
+447 TTGDA

-462 YNGILSGV
+462 YNGILSGI
-470 SLDGKDYF
+470 SIDGKDFF
-478 YTEALRRTKEYPYV
+478 YTETLRRTKEFPYTM
-492 LRWPKHRQRYIT
+492 RWPKHRQHYIT
-504 CFCCPPNTLRTLLEA
+504 CFCCPPNTLRTLCQA

-524 SIKGDTLWVNLY
+524 AVSGQTLYVNLY
-536 GQNTLKTDDLEVEQQ
+536 GQNALKTKNLEVEQT

-558 HITLTI
+558 KVTLTI
-564 KKAKHLASIRM
+564 KKAKNLQTIQLHKPNWCDKYTVKVNGENSD
-575 HIPGWSIGMELRLN
+575 LR
-589 GKPIAAEALREPR
+589 ITR
-602 KWKKGDRIE
+602 KWKKGDVIE
-611 LILPMRPRLIEAN
+611 LNLDMRPRLVEAN
-624 PLVEEAKNHIAIMR
+624 PLVEEAKNQVAVMR

-644 LEGQDISAA
+644 LEGQDIQ
-653 TGGSSSAAATA
+653 GDC
-664 SPRINDIAIPADV
+664 RISDIALPADIQLKEV
-677 RFTETK
+677 PMTIEGHSFT
-683 VTICG
+683 
-688 HEMVAL
+688 AL
-694 EADVPIVNE
+694 EGDAVVT
-703 DFWRNDELYR
+703 NDKTWDNQTLYR
-713 ELRPVTNRKAHIR
+713 ELSKPASRKVHIR

-738 QDMSLWLP
+738 QDMSLWLN
-746 LKR
+746 LAR

>member
-1 MCNERLI
+1 MKKLLLI
-8 LKYMNMKRFL
+8 AL
-18 ISCTVC
+18 VC
-24 CGFATASPAQ
+24 CCGTATNTQAQ
-34 GLTDMTHSREA
+34 GLTDMSRSKQA
-45 VMHNLPL
+45 KMQNLPM
-52 GATHWTGGFWGDR
+52 GATQWTGGFWGDR
-65 FNVLSTTGI
+65 FQMLSTTGI
-74 WSMWDTWNTP
+74 WDMWETWNTP
-84 YETIDALGLHG
+84 YETIDALGQHG

-128 ACAAAYAVTKDP
+128 ACAAVYAVTKDP
-140 KLDQLMDQFIE
+140 KIDALMDQFIE

-161 YIHTPVNI
+161 YIHTPVVI
-169 EERNSLP
+169 SERN
-176 PTSLPPTP
+176 
-184 SCRGGESTAQKASP
+184 
-198 TGGGLEGAGGS
+198 AGIDTH
-209 AGAGSAASENA
+209 AGTENA

-251 IIHKRATGKTTLFD
+251 IIHKRATGKTTLFN
-265 CGRKAADF
+265 CGKKAADF

-296 GATEMYRET
+296 GAAEMYRET
-305 GDKKYLTLAEGL
+305 GDEKYLTLAKGL
-317 ISIRDSVKNGED
+317 IAIRDSVTNGED
-329 HNQDRIPFRQ
+329 HNQDRHKFRD

-361 AETGEAQ
+361 AETGETQ
-368 LKKNLE
+368 LMKNLS
-374 AIWDDIVNHKIY
+374 AIWDDIIQHKIY

-425 EYAHN
+425 EAAHN

-437 MLLYSWRMFQ
+437 MMLFSWRMFQ
-447 TDMHP
+447 TTGDA

-462 YNGILSGV
+462 YNGILSGI
-470 SLDGKDYF
+470 SLDGRDFF
-478 YTEALRRTKEYPYV
+478 YTEALRRTKEFPYV
-492 LRWPKHRQRYIT
+492 MRWPKHRQRYIT
-504 CFCCPPNTLRTLLEA
+504 CFCCPPNTLRTLCEA

-524 SIKGDTLWVNLY
+524 AVSGETLYVNLY
-536 GQNTLKTDDLEVEQQ
+536 GQNSLKTKDLEVEQ
-551 TDYPWDG
+551 TTNYPWDG
-558 HITLTI
+558 QITLTV
-564 KKAKHLASIRM
+564 KKAKSLSTVVLHHPDWCDKYSVTV
-575 HIPGWSIGMELRLN
+575 N
-589 GKPIAAEALREPR
+589 GEKADLTITR
-602 KWKKGDRIE
+602 KWKKGDVIQ
-611 LILPMRPRLIEAN
+611 LTLDMRPRLVEAN
-624 PLVEEAKNHIAIMR
+624 PLVEEAKNQVAVMR

-644 LEGQDISAA
+644 LEGQDIQ
-653 TGGSSSAAATA
+653 GGY
-664 SPRINDIAIPADV
+664 RINDIALDDDIELKEV
-677 RFTETK
+677 K
-683 VTICG
+683 MTIAG
-688 HEMVAL
+688 HEFIAL
-694 EADVPIVNE
+694 EGDAKLVNNKP
-703 DFWRNDELYR
+703 WNNTTLYR
-713 ELRPVTNRKAHIR
+713 ELAKSPDTKVRIR

-746 LKR
+746 LRR

>member
-1 MCNERLI
+1 M
-8 LKYMNMKRFL
+8 
-18 ISCTVC
+18 
-24 CGFATASPAQ
+24 AQ
-34 GLTDMTHSREA
+34 GLTDMSRTKQA
-45 VMHNLPL
+45 VMQNTPM
-52 GATHWTGGFWGDR
+52 GAVHWTGGFWGDR
-65 FNVLSTTGI
+65 FQTLSTTGI

-84 YETIDALGLHG
+84 WETVDAEGKHG
-95 SHGFANFQVAAGTVK
+95 SHGFRNFEVAAGTVK

-128 ACAAAYAVTKDP
+128 ACAAVYAITKDP
-140 KLDQLMDQFIE
+140 KLDALMDKFIE

-161 YIHTPVNI
+161 YIHTPVVI
-169 EERNSLP
+169 SERL
-176 PTSLPPTP
+176 
-184 SCRGGESTAQKASP
+184 
-198 TGGGLEGAGGS
+198 AGVDS
-209 AGAGSAASENA
+209 HNVNENA

-296 GATEMYRET
+296 GAAEMYRET
-305 GDKKYLTLAEGL
+305 GEPKYLELAKGL
-317 ISIRDSVKNGED
+317 IAIRDSVTNGED
-329 HNQDRIPFRQ
+329 HNQDRHKFRD

-368 LKKNLE
+368 LMKNLS

-401 GTTYNQPSIQQIH
+401 GTTYDQPSIQQIH

-425 EYAHN
+425 EAAHN

-437 MLLYSWRMFQ
+437 MLLFSWRMYQ
-447 TDMHP
+447 ATADG
-452 KYIDN
+452 KYLDN

-462 YNGILSGV
+462 YNGILSGI
-470 SLDGKDYF
+470 SLDGRDFF
-478 YTEALRRTKEYPYV
+478 YTEALRRTKEFPYV
-492 LRWPKHRQRYIT
+492 MRWPKHRQRYIS
-504 CFCCPPNTLRTLLEA
+504 CFCCPPNTLRTLCEA

-524 SIKGDTLWVNLY
+524 SISKDTVYVNLY
-536 GQNTLKTDDLEVEQQ
+536 GQNSLVTKNLVLEQT

-558 HITLTI
+558 RISIDI
-564 KKAKHLASIRM
+564 KKVKRLATVVL
-575 HIPGWSIGMELRLN
+575 HIPSWADCYTLRVN
-589 GKPIAAEALREPR
+589 GEQVSSPVITR

-611 LILPMRPRLIEAN
+611 LDMPIKPRLIEAN
-624 PLVEEAKNHIAIMR
+624 PLVEEAKNQIAVMR
-638 GPIVYC
+638 GPIAHSV
-644 LEGQDISAA
+644 EGQDIATVPEASAS
-653 TGGSSSAAATA
+653 GK
-664 SPRINDIAIPADV
+664 PRINDIAIPADAH
-677 RFTETK
+677 FTEVP
-683 VTICG
+683 VTIAG
-688 HEMVAL
+688 TKMLAL
-694 EADVPIVNE
+694 ETDALITGQDAWDN
-703 DFWRNDELYR
+703 NTLYR
-713 ELRPVTNRKAHIR
+713 ELRPTSKQKVKIR

-738 QDMSLWLP
+738 DDMSLWLP
-746 LKR
+746 LAR

>member
-1 MCNERLI
+1 
-8 LKYMNMKRFL
+8 MKRIL
-18 ISCTVC
+18 SIACY
-24 CGFATASPAQ
+24 CGIVTYAAAQ
-34 GLTDMTHSREA
+34 GLTDMSRTKQA
-45 VMHNLPL
+45 VMQNTPM
-52 GATHWTGGFWGDR
+52 GAVRWTGGFWDDV
-65 FNVLSTTGI
+65 FNTMHDTGI

-84 YETIDALGLHG
+84 YETMDALGLHG

-128 ACAAAYAVTKDP
+128 ACAAVYAVTKDQ
-140 KLDQLMDQFIE
+140 KIDALMDKFIE

-161 YIHTPVNI
+161 YIHTPVVI
-169 EERNSLP
+169 SERN
-176 PTSLPPTP
+176 
-184 SCRGGESTAQKASP
+184 
-198 TGGGLEGAGGS
+198 AGIDTH
-209 AGAGSAASENA
+209 AGTENA

-251 IIHKRATGKTTLFD
+251 IIHKRATGKTTLFN
-265 CGRKAADF
+265 CGKKAADF

-296 GATEMYRET
+296 GAAEMYRET
-305 GDKKYLTLAEGL
+305 GDAKYLELAKGL
-317 ISIRDSVKNGED
+317 IAIRDSVTNGED
-329 HNQDRIPFRQ
+329 HNQDRHKFRD

-368 LKKNLE
+368 LMKNLS

-425 EYAHN
+425 EAAHN

-437 MLLYSWRMFQ
+437 MLLFSWRMYQ
-447 TDMHP
+447 ATADG
-452 KYIDN
+452 KYLDN

-462 YNGILSGV
+462 YNGILSGI
-470 SLDGKDYF
+470 SLDGKDFF
-478 YTEALRRTKEYPYV
+478 YTEALRRTKEFPYV
-492 LRWPKHRQRYIT
+492 MRWPKHRQRYIT
-504 CFCCPPNTLRTLLEA
+504 CFCCPPNTLRTLCEA

-524 SIKGDTLWVNLY
+524 CMKGDTLWVNLY
-536 GQNTLKTDDLEVEQQ
+536 GQNSLVTKDLEIEQ
-551 TDYPWDG
+551 TTNYPWDG

-564 KKAKHLASIRM
+564 QKAKTLKSIRI
-575 HIPGWSIGMELRLN
+575 HIPGWSSGMQLKLN
-589 GKPIAAEALREPR
+589 GQPVLAEDLRQPR
-602 KWKKGDRIE
+602 KWKKGDVVE
-611 LILPMRPRLIEAN
+611 LDLPMKPRLIEAN
-624 PLVEEAKNHIAIMR
+624 PLVEEAKNQIAVMR

-644 LEGQDISAA
+644 LEGQDIQ
-653 TGGSSSAAATA
+653 GDY
-664 SPRINDIAIPADV
+664 RINDIAIPADV
-677 RFTETK
+677 VFTETQL
-683 VTICG
+683 TIDG
-688 HEMVAL
+688 HKMVAL
-694 EADVPIVNE
+694 EAEVPVVNK
-703 DFWRNDELYR
+703 DSWRNDELYR
-713 ELRPVTNRKAHIR
+713 ELRPVKNKKTKIR

-746 LKR
+746 LRP

>member
-1 MCNERLI
+1 MKKFLLI
-8 LKYMNMKRFL
+8 CL
-18 ISCTVC
+18 VC
-24 CGFATASPAQ
+24 CSAIAIRTTAQ
-34 GLTDMTHSREA
+34 GLTDMSHSKQA
-45 VMHNLPL
+45 KMQNLPM
-52 GATHWTGGFWGDR
+52 GAIRWTGGFWGDV
-65 FNVLSTTGI
+65 FDVMHGTAV

-84 YETIDALGLHG
+84 WEVLDKDGKHG
-95 SHGFANFQVAAGTVK
+95 SHGFANFQVAAGTIQ

-128 ACAAAYAVTKDP
+128 ACAAVYAVTKDGE
-140 KLDQLMDQFIE
+140 LDELMDRFIE

-161 YIHTPVNI
+161 YIHTPVVI
-169 EERNSLP
+169 SERN
-176 PTSLPPTP
+176 
-184 SCRGGESTAQKASP
+184 
-198 TGGGLEGAGGS
+198 AGIDS
-209 AGAGSAASENA
+209 HSNTENA

-265 CGRKAADF
+265 CGKKAADF

-296 GATEMYRET
+296 GAAEMYRET
-305 GDKKYLTLAEGL
+305 GDEKYLTLAKGL
-317 ISIRDSVKNGED
+317 IAIRDSVTNGED
-329 HNQDRIPFRQ
+329 HNQDRHKFRD

-361 AETGEAQ
+361 AETGETQ
-368 LKKNLE
+368 LMKNLS
-374 AIWDDIVNHKIY
+374 AIWDDIIQHKIY

-401 GTTYNQPSIQQIH
+401 GTTYDQPSIQQIH

-425 EYAHN
+425 EAAHN

-437 MLLYSWRMFQ
+437 MMLFSWRMFQ
-447 TDMHP
+447 TTCDG
-452 KYIDN
+452 KYLDN

-462 YNGILSGV
+462 YNGILSGI
-470 SLDGKDYF
+470 SLDGKDFF
-478 YTEALRRTKEYPYV
+478 YTEALRRTKEFPYV
-492 LRWPKHRQRYIT
+492 MRWPKHRQRYIS
-504 CFCCPPNTLRTLLEA
+504 CFCCPPNTLRTLCEA

-524 SIKGDTLWVNLY
+524 SIRKDTLYVNLY
-536 GQNTLKTDDLEVEQQ
+536 GQNSLMSKDLDIVQT

-558 HITLTI
+558 KISIEI
-564 KKAKHLASIRM
+564 KKAKNLGTIIM
-575 HIPGWSIGMELRLN
+575 HIPSWAEDYTLSVN
-589 GKPIAAEALREPR
+589 GEPISVSFHSTSAPISR

-611 LILPMRPRLIEAN
+611 LTLPMKPRLIEAN
-624 PLVEEAKNHIAIMR
+624 PLVEEAKNQIAVMR

-644 LEGQDISAA
+644 LEGQDISN
-653 TGGSSSAAATA
+653 GV
-664 SPRINDIAIPADV
+664 RINDIAIPADIH
-677 RFTETK
+677 FTEKKMTVSNHK
-683 VTICG
+683 MTVLEG
-688 HEMVAL
+688 DAL
-694 EADVPIVNE
+694 LVNQNA
-703 DFWRNDELYR
+703 WNNNTLYR
-713 ELRPVTNRKAHIR
+713 QLRPTPKQNVAQHYQREKVRIR

-738 QDMSLWLP
+738 DDMSLWLP
-746 LKR
+746 LSY

>member
-1 MCNERLI
+1 MNKLLI
-8 LKYMNMKRFL
+8 ALL
-18 ISCTVC
+18 IGS
-24 CGFATASPAQ
+24 ASPMMAQ
-34 GLTDMTHSREA
+34 EKGLTDMGSSQQAKMR
-45 VMHNLPL
+45 NLPL
-52 GATHWTGGFWGDR
+52 GSVKWTGGFWADR
-65 FNVLSTTGI
+65 FGVLSNTTL
-74 WSMWDTWNTP
+74 WDMWNTWNTP
-84 YETIDALGLHG
+84 WETLDEKGAHG
-95 SHGFANFQVAAGTVK
+95 SNGFRNFEVAAGTVK

-128 ACAAAYAVTKDP
+128 ACAAVYAVTKDS
-140 KLDQLMDQFIE
+140 KLDTLMDRFIE

-161 YIHTPVNI
+161 YIHTPVVI
-169 EERNSLP
+169 AER
-176 PTSLPPTP
+176 
-184 SCRGGESTAQKASP
+184 Q
-198 TGGGLEGAGGS
+198 AGVDTHHI
-209 AGAGSAASENA
+209 SENA

-251 IIHKRATGKTTLFD
+251 IVHKRATGKTTLFD
-265 CGRKAADF
+265 CGKKAADF

-296 GATEMYRET
+296 GAAEMYRET
-305 GDKKYLTLAEGL
+305 GEEKYLTLAKGL
-317 ISIRDSVKNGED
+317 IAIRDSVTNGED
-329 HNQDRIPFRQ
+329 HNQDRHKLRD

-368 LKKNLE
+368 LLKNLT
-374 AIWDDIVNHKIY
+374 AIWNDIVSHKIY
-386 IMGGCGA
+386 ITGGCGA

-425 EYAHN
+425 EAAHN

-437 MLLYSWRMFQ
+437 MLLFSWRMFQ
-447 TDMHP
+447 TTVDP
-452 KYIDN
+452 QYVDN

-462 YNGILSGV
+462 YNGILSGI

-478 YTEALRRTKEYPYV
+478 YTEALRRTKEFPYTM
-492 LRWPKHRQRYIT
+492 RWPKHRQHYIS
-504 CFCCPPNTLRTLLEA
+504 CFCCPPNTVRTLCEA

-524 SIKGDTLWVNLY
+524 SINKDTLWVNLY
-536 GQNTLKTDDLEVEQQ
+536 GQNALKTKDLEVDMQSN
-551 TDYPWDG
+551 YPWDG

-564 KKAKHLASIRM
+564 KKARTLKSIRM
-575 HIPGWSIGMELRLN
+575 HIPGWATDMSLKLN
-589 GKPIAAEALREPR
+589 GQPILAEDLRQPR
-602 KWKKGDRIE
+602 KWKKGDVVE
-611 LILPMRPRLIEAN
+611 LDLPMQARLVEAN
-624 PLVEEAKNHIAIMR
+624 PLVEEAKHQVAVMR

-644 LEGQDISAA
+644 IEGEDIE
-653 TGGSSSAAATA
+653 GGA
-664 SPRINDIAIPADV
+664 RLNDIAIPADIQ
-677 RFTETK
+677 FTEKK
-683 VTICG
+683 VTISG

-694 EADVPIVNE
+694 EGDAVLVNS
-703 DFWRNDELYR
+703 DAWDNNSLYR
-713 ELRPVTNRKAHIR
+713 DLRVRKQQKVRIR

-738 QDMSLWLP
+738 QDMSIWLNRG
-746 LKR
+746 L

>member
-1 MCNERLI
+1 MKKLLLI
-8 LKYMNMKRFL
+8 VL
-18 ISCTVC
+18 VC
-24 CGFATASPAQ
+24 CCATPTYTQAQ
-34 GLTDMTHSREA
+34 GLTDMSRSKQA
-45 VMHNLPL
+45 KMQNLPM
-52 GATHWTGGFWGDR
+52 GATQWTGGFWGDR
-65 FNVLSTTGI
+65 FQMLSTTGI
-74 WSMWDTWNTP
+74 WDMWETWNTP

-95 SHGFANFQVAAGTVK
+95 SHGFANFQVAAGTIK

-128 ACAAAYAVTKDP
+128 ACAAVYAVTKDP
-140 KLDQLMDQFIE
+140 KIDALMDQFIE

-161 YIHTPVNI
+161 YIHTPVVI
-169 EERNSLP
+169 SERN
-176 PTSLPPTP
+176 
-184 SCRGGESTAQKASP
+184 
-198 TGGGLEGAGGS
+198 AGIDS
-209 AGAGSAASENA
+209 HAVKENA

-251 IIHKRATGKTTLFD
+251 IIHKRATGKTTLFN
-265 CGRKAADF
+265 CGKKAADF

-296 GATEMYRET
+296 GAAEMYRET
-305 GDKKYLTLAEGL
+305 GDEKYLTLAKGL
-317 ISIRDSVKNGED
+317 IAIRDSVTNGED
-329 HNQDRIPFRQ
+329 HNQDRHKFRD

-361 AETGEAQ
+361 AETGETQ
-368 LKKNLE
+368 LMKNLC
-374 AIWDDIVNHKIY
+374 AIWDDIIQHKIY

-425 EYAHN
+425 EAAHN

-437 MLLYSWRMFQ
+437 MMLFSWRMFQ
-447 TDMHP
+447 TTGDA

-462 YNGILSGV
+462 YNGILSGI
-470 SLDGKDYF
+470 SLDGRDFF
-478 YTEALRRTKEYPYV
+478 YTEALRRTKEFPYV
-492 LRWPKHRQRYIT
+492 MRWPKHRQRYIT
-504 CFCCPPNTLRTLLEA
+504 CFCCPPNTLRTLCEA

-524 SIKGDTLWVNLY
+524 AISGETLYVNLY
-536 GQNTLKTDDLEVEQQ
+536 GQNSLKTKDLEVEQI
-551 TDYPWDG
+551 TNYPWDG
-558 HITLTI
+558 HITLTV
-564 KKAKHLASIRM
+564 KKAKKLSTIILHKPDWCDRYSVTV
-575 HIPGWSIGMELRLN
+575 N
-589 GKPIAAEALREPR
+589 GEKTGLTITR
-602 KWKKGDRIE
+602 KWKKGDVIQ
-611 LILPMRPRLIEAN
+611 LTLDMRPRLVEAN
-624 PLVEEAKNHIAIMR
+624 PLVEEAKNQVAVMR

-644 LEGQDISAA
+644 LEGQDIQ
-653 TGGSSSAAATA
+653 GGY
-664 SPRINDIAIPADV
+664 RINDIALDDDIELKEV
-677 RFTETK
+677 K
-683 VTICG
+683 MTIAG
-688 HEMVAL
+688 HEFIAL
-694 EADVPIVNE
+694 EGEAKLVNNRP
-703 DFWRNDELYR
+703 WNNSTLYR
-713 ELRPVTNRKAHIR
+713 ELSKSPDTKVRIR

>member
-1 MCNERLI
+1 MITMKHYI
-8 LKYMNMKRFL
+8 LGLAMMAAVPVK
-18 ISCTVC
+18 
-24 CGFATASPAQ
+24 AQ
-34 GLTDMTHSREA
+34 SGLTDMSNSQQAIMT
-45 VMHNLPL
+45 NTPL
-52 GATHWTGGFWGDR
+52 GSVKWTGGFWADR
-65 FNVLSTTGI
+65 FNVMSTTGI

-84 YETIDALGLHG
+84 WETIDAMGLHG
-95 SHGFANFQVAAGTVK
+95 SNGFRNFEVAAGTAK

-128 ACAAAYAVTKDP
+128 ACATVYAITKDP
-140 KLDQLMDQFIE
+140 KLDALMDKFIE

-161 YIHTPVNI
+161 YIHTPVVI
-169 EERNSLP
+169 SERN
-176 PTSLPPTP
+176 
-184 SCRGGESTAQKASP
+184 
-198 TGGGLEGAGGS
+198 AGIDS
-209 AGAGSAASENA
+209 HANTENA

-242 NLGHLMTAG
+242 NLGHLITAG

-296 GATEMYRET
+296 GAAEMYRET
-305 GDKKYLTLAEGL
+305 GDAKYLTLAKGL
-317 ISIRDSVKNGED
+317 IAIRDSVENGED
-329 HNQDRIPFRQ
+329 HNQDRHKFRE

-368 LKKNLE
+368 LMKNLS
-374 AIWDDIVNHKIY
+374 AIWDDIIQHKIY

-425 EYAHN
+425 EAAHN

-437 MLLYSWRMFQ
+437 MMLFSWRMFQ
-447 TDMHP
+447 TTGDA

-462 YNGILSGV
+462 YNGILSGI
-470 SLDGKDYF
+470 SIDGKDFF
-478 YTEALRRTKEYPYV
+478 YTETLRRTKEFPYTM
-492 LRWPKHRQRYIT
+492 RWPKHRQHYIT
-504 CFCCPPNTLRTLLEA
+504 CFCCPPNTLRTLCQA

-524 SIKGDTLWVNLY
+524 AISGQTLYVNLY
-536 GQNTLKTDDLEVEQQ
+536 GQNALKTKNLEVEQT

-558 HITLTI
+558 KVTLTI
-564 KKAKHLASIRM
+564 KKAKNLQTIQLHKPNWCDKYSVKVNGENAD
-575 HIPGWSIGMELRLN
+575 LR
-589 GKPIAAEALREPR
+589 ITR
-602 KWKKGDRIE
+602 KWKKGDVIE
-611 LILPMRPRLIEAN
+611 LSLDMRPRLVEAN
-624 PLVEEAKNHIAIMR
+624 PLVEEAKNQVAVMR

-644 LEGQDISAA
+644 LEGQDIQ
-653 TGGSSSAAATA
+653 GNC
-664 SPRINDIAIPADV
+664 RISDIALPADIQLKEV
-677 RFTETK
+677 PMTIEGHSFT
-683 VTICG
+683 
-688 HEMVAL
+688 AL
-694 EADVPIVNE
+694 EGDAVVT
-703 DFWRNDELYR
+703 NDKTWDNQTLYR
-713 ELRPVTNRKAHIR
+713 ELSKPASRKVRIR

-738 QDMSLWLP
+738 QDMSLWLN
-746 LKR
+746 LAR